1 MTNFSNVL
9 TINFKKNC
17 FEINFSAPP
26 PLRGKET
33 NTFLSTLSYTLPDQ
47 KKKNKKN

>member
-9 TINFKKNC
+9 IINFKKNC
-17 FEINFSAPP
+17 FEINFSAP

-33 NTFLSTLSYTLPDQ
+33 NTFLSTLSYTLPDK
-47 KKKNKKN
+47 KKKNKEN